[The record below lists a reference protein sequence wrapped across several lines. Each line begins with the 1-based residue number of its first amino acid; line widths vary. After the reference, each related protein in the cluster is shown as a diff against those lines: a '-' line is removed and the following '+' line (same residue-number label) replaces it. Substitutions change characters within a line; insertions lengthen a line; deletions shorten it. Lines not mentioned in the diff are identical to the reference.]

1 MDPERLER
9 EQPDF
14 VGYLREAHGHVYGP
28 QYWKTYV
35 RQISS
40 LWLTP
45 LNYTYE
51 DLAAVTD
58 PVLILVGDRDGACTA
73 EAPELFRL
81 LPDAELAVAPGSD
94 HSFIEAKAGLFDA
107 LALDFLL
114 RHQSD

>member
-1 MDPERLER
+1 MDPEVGA

-28 QYWKTYV
+28 EYWKTYV
-35 RQISS
+35 RQTAS

-45 LNYTYE
+45 LHYTYE
-51 DLAAVTD
+51 DLATVTD
-58 PVLILVGDRDGACTA
+58 PVLILVGDRDGACAA
-73 EAPELFRL
+73 ESPELFRL
-81 LPDAELAVAPGSD
+81 LYDAELAVAPGSD